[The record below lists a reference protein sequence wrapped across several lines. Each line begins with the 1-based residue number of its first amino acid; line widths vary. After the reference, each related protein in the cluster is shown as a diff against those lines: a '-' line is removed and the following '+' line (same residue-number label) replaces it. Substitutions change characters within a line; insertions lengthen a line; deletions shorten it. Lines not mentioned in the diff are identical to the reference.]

1 MPKQSQY
8 IHNCFSTAE
17 LTAELTAEE
26 QSNSTNESIC
36 QSRLIEL
43 LNFQLHKQQAKTK
56 DQLAVELIDEME
68 SSELAPDAYAVDSS
82 LFDPVVIERIQQAE
96 KPWVADSEK
105 NRILYHKGQSYNCET
120 FN

>member
-1 MPKQSQY
+1 ME
-8 IHNCFSTAE
+8 HTAVPDQ
-17 LTAELTAEE
+17 E
-26 QSNSTNESIC
+26 QNISAW

-68 SSELAPDAYAVDSS
+68 SSRESSELAPDAYAVDSG
-82 LFDPVVIERIQQAE
+82 LFDPVVIERKAQ

-105 NRILYHKGQSYNCET
+105 NRIIIKDKAITVRRSIRPFQKNLSER
-120 FN
+120 